1 MLRVRSLSAAAFLVL
16 ATAAAVV
23 AQSPAPDLSGSW
35 KGSFVTVGESGT
47 DEDEMYMKARQTGA
61 ELTGTAGPSPDQ
73 QWPIQKGKV
82 ATTKE
87 GTTVTFDVLQV
98 EHPPSDG
105 PVIHFELKL
114 VDGHLKG
121 TAKAEYGGR
130 KMNSTVDIQRE
141 K

>member
-1 MLRVRSLSAAAFLVL
+1 MPARLLSALAVVLV
-16 ATAAAVV
+16 AAAVTSA
-23 AQSPAPDLSGSW
+23 AQTPAPDLTGAW
-35 KGSFVTVGESGT
+35 KGSFVTVGESGPE
-47 DEDEMYMKARQTGA
+47 EDLMYMKAKQTGT
-61 ELTGTAGPSPDQ
+61 EITGTAGPSPDQ

-121 TAKAEYGGR
+121 TAKAEYEGR